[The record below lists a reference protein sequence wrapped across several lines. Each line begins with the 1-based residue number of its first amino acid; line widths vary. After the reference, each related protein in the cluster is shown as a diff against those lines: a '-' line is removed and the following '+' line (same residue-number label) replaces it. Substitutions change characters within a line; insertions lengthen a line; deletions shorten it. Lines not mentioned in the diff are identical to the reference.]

1 MEWSPYHWTL
11 GGADSLCFII
21 AERPSRDHYLDMA
34 QCSLKM
40 HDVSDWFRT
49 DDWCEQLENWDS
61 KGGGSCQA
69 ASCLSV
75 EGMVRTASKK
85 IDMMSYEIIV
95 CVCVTWQR
103 WLKHW
108 PLFLNCINREANIY
122 LYISRGS
129 MINWTCTTS
138 WIRSTTQHSLD
149 SYSWSSLNGFHILG
163 FCMEHH
169 FILND
174 CKPFSFYLSPWVLS
188 MAWTMSS
195 H

>member
-11 GGADSLCFII
+11 GGADSLCFKGRGIM
-21 AERPSRDHYLDMA
+21 PGGLLSFCWRDGTH
-34 QCSLKM
+34 SIKKNR
-40 HDVSDWFRT
+40 HDELWNYS
-49 DDWCEQLENWDS
+49 
-61 KGGGSCQA
+61 
-69 ASCLSV
+69 
-75 EGMVRTASKK
+75 
-85 IDMMSYEIIV
+85 V